1 METTDS
7 PEPSVKTNWTTE
19 HYLEDIHRHSHC
31 HKNLNSCIVTL
42 ENDDDDND
50 DCSLQLIPHQSWV
63 SGHMSTSAT
72 GSTDKSSPPPF
83 QPPAV
88 TSSSPPAPAADPDA
102 PLNLTKPKAGSGTN
116 IHSLPLGL
124 HSLGEQPAAAT
135 TPKLLPPSLVMPRA
149 FLPYGAVLP
158 PHLSPLPPS
167 AGE

>member
-1 METTDS
+1 MPTT
-7 PEPSVKTNWTTE
+7 
-19 HYLEDIHRHSHC
+19 
-31 HKNLNSCIVTL
+31 
-42 ENDDDDND
+42 
-50 DCSLQLIPHQSWV
+50 
-63 SGHMSTSAT
+63 AT

-83 QPPAV
+83 QPPAAS
-88 TSSSPPAPAADPDA
+88 SSSPPAPPADPDA

-116 IHSLPLGL
+116 VHSLPLGL

-158 PHLSPLPPS
+158 AHLSPLPPS